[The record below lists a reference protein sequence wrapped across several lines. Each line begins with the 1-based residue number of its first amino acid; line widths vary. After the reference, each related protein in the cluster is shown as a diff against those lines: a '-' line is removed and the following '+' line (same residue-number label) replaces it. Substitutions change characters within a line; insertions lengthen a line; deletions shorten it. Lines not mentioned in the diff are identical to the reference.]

1 MPEQAETTE
10 QNLDQRVIDVVIR
23 LGFLGLLA
31 YWAGLIVGPFIVIV
45 IWAGILT
52 VAILPLYSGLKSK
65 LGKLGKFSSLIITL
79 VLLAIILGP
88 AAVLST
94 SLLESAQNFSSELQD
109 GTLDIPPPNESVKE
123 WPLIGERAYAAWS
136 QASTNLTAFLKQH
149 AEALT
154 NLASSF
160 LSAAAGVGGGVL
172 SFAVSVII
180 AAFLYGR
187 SESISNALGS
197 FAERIVGDKGR
208 DFVQMS
214 GATIR
219 NVARGVLG
227 VSFIQALL
235 AGVGLVLGGV
245 PAAGVLALLILIL
258 GILQAPPTLIII
270 PAIIWMWSDAEF
282 ITALIFTIYMV
293 PVALLDNFLKP
304 ILMAKGLKT
313 PMLVIFIGVIG
324 GTLAHGLIGL
334 FLGPIVLAVFYDLLT
349 AWVTGDVPAPDEED
363 QPSEGAATETT

>member
-1 MPEQAETTE
+1 M
-10 QNLDQRVIDVVIR
+10 IDVVIR
-23 LGFLGLLA
+23 LTFLGLLA

-52 VAILPLYSGLKSK
+52 VAILPLYELLKRK
-65 LGKLGKFSSLIITL
+65 LGGRGGLSSTIITL
-79 VLLAIILGP
+79 VMLAIILGP
-88 AAVLST
+88 AGVLST
-94 SLLESAQNFSSELQD
+94 SLLESAQDFSAQLKD
-109 GTLDIPPPNESVKE
+109 GTLHIPPPKESVKD
-123 WPLIGERAYAAWS
+123 WPVIGGKAFDAWT

-149 AEALT
+149 SESLSS
-154 NLASSF
+154 LASGF
-160 LSAAAGVGGGVL
+160 LSAAAGIGGGVL

-187 SESISNALGS
+187 SRATTDALGR
-197 FAERIVGDKGR
+197 FAERLIPDKGR
-208 DFVQMS
+208 EFVAMS

-227 VSFIQALL
+227 VSLIQAVL
-235 AGVGLVLGGV
+235 AGIGLILGGV

-270 PAIIWMWSDAEF
+270 PAIIWMWTDAEF
-282 ITALIFTIYMV
+282 ITALIFTIYMA

-324 GTLAHGLIGL
+324 GTFAHGLIGL
-334 FLGPIVLAVFYDLLT
+334 FLGPIILAVFYDLLT
-349 AWVTGDVPAPDEED
+349 AWVTGDLPD
-363 QPSEGAATETT
+363 QETDEAVGFDGTAETAS